1 MKRRAFIGGLGSAAA
16 WPLVSQAQQ
25 RSPSRKLG
33 LLIPFPPDDDEIK
46 ARVAALLKALRGLGW
61 AEGGRLQVVYRWQPG
76 DADLYRRFAAELLA
90 DSPDVLL
97 ATTTPALI
105 ALLQATKDR
114 PIPIVFVQVIDPL
127 GAGLVTGISHP
138 GGNATGFTQFEYGLS
153 GKWVEL
159 VKEVAPEI
167 SRVAVLLDSTLISGT
182 KQLDAIESSARRLEV
197 EITPVDVR
205 DPAALERRI
214 IEFARGPN
222 GGLIT
227 VSNPAVGSKRA
238 LIITLAAQHR
248 LPAVYPYRY
257 MAMEGGLL
265 SYGPDTI
272 EPYRR
277 AAEYIDRILRGESPA
292 ELPIQSPTK
301 YELTVNLKTAKA
313 LGLEIPPTL
322 LARADEVIE

>member
-1 MKRRAFIGGLGSAAA
+1 MRRRAFIAGVGSAVA
-16 WPLVSQAQQ
+16 WPLAARAQQ
-25 RSPSRKLG
+25 RSPARKLG
-33 LLIPFPPDDDEIK
+33 LLIPFPPGDEEIK
-46 ARVAALLKALRGLGW
+46 ARVAALLEALHGLGW
-61 AEGGRLQVVYRWQPG
+61 TEGRRLQVVYRWQAG

-105 ALLQATKDR
+105 ALLQATKTV
-114 PIPIVFVQVIDPL
+114 PIVFVQVIDPL
-127 GAGLVTGISHP
+127 GAALVTGISHP

-153 GKWVEL
+153 GKWLEL

-167 SRVAVLLDSTLISGT
+167 SRVAVLMDSTLISGT
-182 KQLDAIESSARRLEV
+182 KQLEAIETSARRLQV
-197 EITPVDVR
+197 EITPVDAR
-205 DPAALERRI
+205 EPAALERGI

-227 VSNPAVGSKRA
+227 VSNPAVGGNRA
-238 LIITLAAQHR
+238 LIIALAAQHR

-265 SYGPDTI
+265 AYGPDTI

-292 ELPIQSPTK
+292 GLPIQSPTK

-313 LGLEIPPTL
+313 LGLQVPPTL